1 MDNGTRIIT
10 EISVAGI
17 TFASFVDALPS
28 VAAAVGAIYY
38 AFQIWETPTV
48 RSWRSRWNK
57 S

>member
-28 VAAAVGAIYY
+28 LAAAVGAIYY
-38 AFQIWETPTV
+38 LFQIWETPTV
-48 RSWRSRWNK
+48 RGLRRRWNK